1 VSTPGE
7 YGIEKVLSRILWRPA
22 YWLTLLHLRRNRSSV
37 TTDGGALRFSNYPF
51 LPASV
56 FPSGTIEPGQI
67 AEVNLS
73 ALQVRLGSGEILFV
87 PYPHKPALLSFIN
100 RNDVAIGRRLSVWTA
115 LLEPFLDSWQDQA
128 EIDRQFAWFSSLGLE
143 RAAVDRLRR
152 EVAVSMYA
160 YNFGTMLWEWAMLDL
175 SDVLTAQQA
184 RLSRGAFREF
194 YWRAM
199 QIAALDPVQTH
210 PFDGGAT
217 TVDSALN
224 AVLVE
229 WHRPHLQ
236 QQLGAELTAAYSEPH
251 RRYHTLQH
259 IEFCLSE
266 LGKHWSH
273 AVNLSELRWAL
284 LFHDAIYDPRRND
297 NEARSADW
305 ACRVMQE
312 LQRPEVEIARVRKLI
327 MATVHAAQAETPDE
341 ALLLDIDLSILG
353 ADEATFDEYD
363 RAIRVEYEWVPEEAY
378 RLARSAVLKGFLQRE
393 RIFQTAAYRDRESI
407 ARRNLERAVERL
419 RT

>member
-1 VSTPGE
+1 VSKPGA
-7 YGIEKVLSRILWRPA
+7 YGIEKLLSRIFWRPA
-22 YWLTLLHLRRNRSSV
+22 YWMTLLRLRRDRSSV
-37 TTDGGALRFSNYPF
+37 TTDGSSLRFANYPF
-51 LPASV
+51 SPASV
-56 FPSGTIEPGQI
+56 FPQGTIEPGQI
-67 AEVNLS
+67 AEVNLVTP
-73 ALQVRLGSGEILFV
+73 QVRLDSGEILFI
-87 PYPHKPALLSFIN
+87 PYPYKAALMSFVN
-100 RNDVAIGRRLSVWTA
+100 RNDVKIGRRRSVWTA

-160 YNFGTMLWEWAMLDL
+160 YNFGTMLWEWGMLEL
-175 SDVLTAQQA
+175 SDVLAAQQA
-184 RLSRGAFREF
+184 QRSRGAFRDF

-199 QIAALDPVQTH
+199 KIAALDPVQTH
-210 PFDGGAT
+210 PFDGGAA
-217 TVDSALN
+217 TVDG
-224 AVLVE
+224 VLSSVLIE
-229 WHRPHLQ
+229 WSRTDVRER
-236 QQLGAELTAAYSEPH
+236 LGAELKAAYSEPH

-259 IEFCLSE
+259 IEFCLRE
-266 LGKHWSH
+266 LGKHWLH
-273 AVNLSELRWAL
+273 AVRLNEVRWAL

-312 LQRPEVEIARVRKLI
+312 LQRPEDEIARVRQLI

-363 RAIRVEYEWVPEEAY
+363 RAIRVEYEWVPEAAY
-378 RLARSAVLKGFLQRE
+378 RLARAAVLQGFLQRE

-407 ARRNLERAVERL
+407 ARRTIEGALERL
-419 RT
+419 RA